1 MAEVRTRP
9 SLLLSCSQGDELD
22 LLAAQLDLELFAG
35 LEAQLDGVG
44 LADESDITFKHK
56 HLLLVI

>member
-1 MAEVRTRP
+1 MAEVRSRP

-44 LADESDITFKHK
+44 LADESDITFKH
-56 HLLLVI
+56 LLLVI

>member
-1 MAEVRTRP
+1 MAEVGNRP

-22 LLAAQLDLELFAG
+22 LHASQLDLELFAG

-44 LADESDITFKHK
+44 LADESDITFNR
-56 HLLLVI
+56 LLLVI

>member
-1 MAEVRTRP
+1 MAEVGNRP

-22 LLAAQLDLELFAG
+22 LLASQLDLELFTG

-44 LADESDITFKHK
+44 LADESDITFNR
-56 HLLLVI
+56 LLLVI